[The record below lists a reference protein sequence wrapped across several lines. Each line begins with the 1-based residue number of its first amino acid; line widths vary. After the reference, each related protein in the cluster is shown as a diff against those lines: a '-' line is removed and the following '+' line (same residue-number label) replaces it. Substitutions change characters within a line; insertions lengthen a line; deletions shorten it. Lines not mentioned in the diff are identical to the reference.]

1 MNLFPT
7 SKVGTSGDI
16 VLKYIYIYIY
26 IYWHNIYI
34 LGIYLDPPVE

>member
-26 IYWHNIYI
+26 WHNIYI